1 MKFCRAWPESCKQSQ
16 DPETQISAEVFPKD
30 LVETQV
36 RERLQTQIDR
46 VVHEVVDDD
55 PKPPPQK
62 AEQPKKKRRSRSS
75 LKQPVKD
82 TRSETRDLWLVLIG
96 VSIVF
101 LLLFGALYSKI
112 AVLEKVIFESRV

>member
-36 RERLQTQIDR
+36 RERLQSQIDR

-55 PKPPPQK
+55 PKPPK
-62 AEQPKKKRRSRSS
+62 VAAAAEPKPKKKRRAP
-75 LKQPVKD
+75 KTKEP
-82 TRSETRDLWLVLIG
+82 RSETRDLWLVLIG

-101 LLLFGALYSKI
+101 FLLFGTLYSKI